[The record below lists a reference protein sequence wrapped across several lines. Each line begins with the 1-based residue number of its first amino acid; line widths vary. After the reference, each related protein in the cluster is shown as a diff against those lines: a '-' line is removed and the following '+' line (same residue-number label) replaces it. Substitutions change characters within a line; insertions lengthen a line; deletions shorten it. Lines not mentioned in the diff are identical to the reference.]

1 METNGREALDVSLT
15 APGPF
20 SLALPLALNGP
31 ALTGRWE
38 VVLLAERTFCP
49 RDHGL
54 SADVR
59 DLGVQILSVRVK
71 TRDGRHIT
79 KILGA
84 PSGLESAS

>member
-1 METNGREALDVSLT
+1 VEIDGREALDISLR

-20 SLALPLALNGP
+20 LLSLPLAPNGT
-31 ALTGRWE
+31 AAAGRWE

-54 SADVR
+54 SADDR
-59 DLGVQILSVRVK
+59 DLGVQIMRVTVK

-79 KILGA
+79 KTLGA
-84 PSGLESAS
+84 SSGPESVS